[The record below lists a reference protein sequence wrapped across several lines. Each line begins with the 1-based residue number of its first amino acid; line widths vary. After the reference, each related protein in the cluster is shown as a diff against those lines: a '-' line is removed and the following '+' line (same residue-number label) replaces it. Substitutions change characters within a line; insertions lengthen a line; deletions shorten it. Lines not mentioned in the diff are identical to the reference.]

1 MECPPDPK
9 RQRSS
14 DPDDQMG
21 TCGSE
26 HPSSFA
32 TASSAYRATFNEV
45 RNHHFTRL
53 AAADCELLVGR
64 FVTAPDPESL
74 GPNLAYEER
83 KLAWVLT
90 GEELHAL
97 QGFNANK
104 VADRLK
110 FGCAQEEAVLG
121 GTQVMRVYLLPAT
134 DAVLCEWDTF
144 LNLIGQHYDQQVA
157 TLLEVH
163 RSALKQIP
171 FTEIQQTDPTFDLVA
186 LDTAYG
192 DDRRSSPTVYAASTN
207 RLIDARA
214 FLHHELGLNEHA
226 DLPFT
231 QIRTSPE
238 ATKAYMVPNRSLI
251 GLDYQDVQL

>member
-1 MECPPDPK
+1 MD
-9 RQRSS
+9 
-14 DPDDQMG
+14 
-21 TCGSE
+21 
-26 HPSSFA
+26 
-32 TASSAYRATFNEV
+32 
-45 RNHHFTRL
+45 
-53 AAADCELLVGR
+53 
-64 FVTAPDPESL
+64 
-74 GPNLAYEER
+74 R

-90 GEELHAL
+90 GQELHAL
-97 QGFNANK
+97 QGFNASQ

-110 FGCAQEEAVLG
+110 FGCAQEGAVLE
-121 GTQVMRVYLLPAT
+121 GTQLIRVYLLPAT
-134 DAVLCEWDTF
+134 DAVLCEWDAF
-144 LNLIGQHYDQQVA
+144 LNLIGQHYGHKVA

-171 FTEIQQTDPTFDLVA
+171 FTEIQQTDPALDLVA

-192 DDRRSSPTVYAASTN
+192 DGRRASPTVYAASTN

-231 QIRTSPE
+231 QIRTSAE